1 MRASRLH
8 EQRKMLEQTT
18 NSHLPDQS
26 VGVST
31 IPTVIGGWLLELHR
45 AVPSAPLDKSVG
57 LLTCLWMNIR
67 YFITIVNI
75 EFEKPIR

>member
-1 MRASRLH
+1 
-8 EQRKMLEQTT
+8 MLEHTT

-31 IPTVIGGWLLELHR
+31 IPTVVGGWLLELHR

-57 LLTCLWMNIR
+57 VLICLKVNIR
-67 YFITIVNI
+67 YFIAIVNI
-75 EFEKPIR
+75 EFEEQ